1 MKELDSSYCTSF
13 ISSPLM
19 PGAMKIFF
27 FIFAAFI
34 LLAQIF
40 QARTAIHRALIC
52 KRMEGHCEAECLT
65 FEVKIGGCR
74 AELTPYCCKTRK
86 KH

>member
-1 MKELDSSYCTSF
+1 
-13 ISSPLM
+13 M
-19 PGAMKIFF
+19 PGTNCF
-27 FIFAAFI
+27 
-34 LLAQIF
+34 LYL
-40 QARTAIHRALIC
+40 ARTAIHRALIC